1 MKIIGITGGVGSG
14 KSEVL
19 AFLEKNYDAAVLR
32 ADEAGHRVMRKG
44 TDCFDAIV
52 GLFGTGVVGSSGE
65 LDRGVIAEQV
75 FRDRELLRRLEAI
88 VHPAVRQEIL
98 LAVEE
103 ERAAGRSFFFLE
115 SALLIEQEYDR
126 ITDEMWYIYARE
138 DVRRERL
145 RSSRQYSDEKIT
157 AVIRSQLPEEAFRRS
172 CDYIIDNSGE
182 FRETEKQIRARMK
195 RYL

>member
-52 GLFGTGVVGSSGE
+52 ELFGTGVVGSSGE

-98 LAVEE
+98 LALEE

-172 CDYIIDNSGE
+172 CDFIIDNSGE